1 MVGGVSYLGRRN
13 FKKMQGIR
21 RNKKNGCVPT
31 IMRFE
36 VDVVFALSH
45 SMVKI
50 RKSCP
55 EQMIFFVTEGARMES
70 EIFERKSFQRLFNG
84 VDVGEI

>member
-1 MVGGVSYLGRRN
+1 
-13 FKKMQGIR
+13 
-21 RNKKNGCVPT
+21 
-31 IMRFE
+31 
-36 VDVVFALSH
+36 
-45 SMVKI
+45 MVKI

-84 VDVGEI
+84 VNVGEI